1 MMSKKKEN
9 MNPREAFQMSMFGK
23 NAPCKEI
30 NGIYVSDGI
39 EENKSIFRYMNLEY
53 LYAILRSKKLYLP
66 NRQSLPDL
74 REKGVKEKLRNWM
87 LPQIVK
93 HNKKEQK
100 EQDEIIKKDFE
111 RRRIFY
117 RVCVSCWTFDEHEH
131 PDQSLVHEDYLMWKA
146 YASQAIGCRI
156 ETTVQDLIGSIK
168 NTDRDFDLWLSKIH
182 YAKESYGSFYD
193 CLFQKTLYYKN
204 EQELRLCAL
213 TLDADHIELP
223 IDPMQLIKKIT
234 ISPFIDKDYAGLLI
248 KALEAEFP
256 ELAGKVETS
265 HILEY

>member
-1 MMSKKKEN
+1 MSKKKEN

-23 NAPCKEI
+23 DAPCKEI

-53 LYAILRSKKLYLP
+53 LYAMLRSGKLYIP
-66 NRQSLPDL
+66 NRQSFPDL
-74 REKGVKEKLRNWM
+74 REKGVKERFRNWGP
-87 LPQIVK
+87 LQIVR
-93 HNKKEQK
+93 HSQEEQEEQVKKCQE
-100 EQDEIIKKDFE
+100 EIAL
-111 RRRIFY
+111 RRIFY

-131 PDQSLVHEDYLMWKA
+131 PDQSMVHEDYLMWKA

-213 TLDADHIELP
+213 TLDVDHVELP
-223 IDPMQLIKKIT
+223 INPMQLIKKIT
-234 ISPFIDKDYAGLLI
+234 ISPFIDKSYAGFLI
-248 KALEAEFP
+248 RSLESEFP